1 MQRAR
6 SACQDPTRSPTW
18 CSPTS
23 APSPIGSA
31 SSGPRPA
38 LTCWTTTVPSSW
50 FPGSSTA
57 TCWPSAA
64 ARTIPRPPRGTS
76 RSRSCSA
83 MTPASRRWPTW
94 RTAGWRCANP
104 WTPTGSAPRPSSRIP
119 DFRRDFSANGVKN
132 HMMTL
137 LLLLTLQERDVFG
150 YDAQK
155 AAPKDVKKIVLIGDA
170 GTHGAAGN
178 HEFVAGSLIL
188 ARRLHAAYPNVHAVI
203 HSSKNWPKDL
213 SHADVVVVGLNHGGK
228 AAKDPQIAAAV
239 ARGAGFMAI
248 HFGVEVNK
256 GAEGDA
262 YLKWMGGYFETK
274 WSVNPWWTPNFKEFP
289 KHPTTRGVTPFS
301 CRDEWY
307 YHMRFVPDLKGVTPI
322 LSDVP
327 PISTVKEQVSDRGG
341 NPDVFKAVT

>member
-1 MQRAR
+1 M
-6 SACQDPTRSPTW
+6 
-18 CSPTS
+18 
-23 APSPIGSA
+23 I
-31 SSGPRPA
+31 
-38 LTCWTTTVPSSW
+38 
-50 FPGSSTA
+50 
-57 TCWPSAA
+57 
-64 ARTIPRPPRGTS
+64 
-76 RSRSCSA
+76 
-83 MTPASRRWPTW
+83 
-94 RTAGWRCANP
+94 
-104 WTPTGSAPRPSSRIP
+104 
-119 DFRRDFSANGVKN
+119 
-132 HMMTL
+132 TL

-170 GTHGAAGN
+170 GTHGPPGN

-307 YHMRFVPDLKGVTPI
+307 YHMRFVPDLKGVTQI

-327 PISTVKEQVSDRGG
+327 PLSTVKEQVSDRGG
-341 NPDVFKAVT
+341 NPDVFKAVGEKQPQHMAWAYERPEGGRGFGFTGMHAHANWGVDGFRQVLVNALAWVTGLDIPETGVSCAPVGAEELQKVIEEAKAAIASGK